1 MRKIKEAHIFFVVR
15 NEDAV
20 SDAELP
26 IPSKVKKLREKN
38 EEEDSL
44 NETDEEKVN
53 KALQHFSSNLIAI
66 NSFLGK
72 SESLQKHKI
81 AVLLF

>member
-1 MRKIKEAHIFFVVR
+1 MFFVVR
-15 NEDAV
+15 NEDTV

-26 IPSKVKKLREKN
+26 IPNKVKKLREKN

-53 KALQHFSSNLIAI
+53 IALQHLSSNLIAI
-66 NSFLGK
+66 NSLGK
-72 SESLQKHKI
+72 NECLQKHKI
-81 AVLLF
+81 VVLQFYCKCIST

>member
-1 MRKIKEAHIFFVVR
+1 MRTIKEAHIFFAVR

-26 IPSKVKKLREKN
+26 IPNKVKKLREKN

-44 NETDEEKVN
+44 NETDEEKV
-53 KALQHFSSNLIAI
+53 I
-66 NSFLGK
+66 
-72 SESLQKHKI
+72 
-81 AVLLF
+81 

>member
-1 MRKIKEAHIFFVVR
+1 M
-15 NEDAV
+15 

-26 IPSKVKKLREKN
+26 ITNKVKKLREKN

-53 KALQHFSSNLIAI
+53 VALQHLCSNVITIKPFHATGLCLYPYKKRPVA
-66 NSFLGK
+66 
-72 SESLQKHKI
+72 
-81 AVLLF
+81 